1 MTNAHIEFAGITKSY
16 GPTKIIGE
24 TSVSIGEG
32 EFVSLLGPSGSGK
45 STMLNMIAGLAFPS
59 TGQVLARGKAV
70 AGPGPDRGVVFQN
83 HALLP
88 WMTARG
94 NIEFGL
100 RSARP
105 ELSKA
110 ERAQIAQHFLDE
122 VSLGHAADRRP
133 SRLSGGMQQR
143 VGLARA
149 FAIGSDILLLD
160 EPFGALDALTR
171 RQLQSLLLNVW
182 EENRRTV
189 VMVTHDVDE
198 AVLLSDRILVMSP
211 GPAATIIEDI
221 EVGLPRPRSS
231 SDDSAVV
238 ERKNEL
244 RERLLG
250 LLENG

>member
-16 GPTKIIGE
+16 DPTKIIGE

-59 TGQVLARGKAV
+59 TGQVRARGKAV

>member
-1 MTNAHIEFAGITKSY
+1 MTTPAPDPMMVAAATDLDAPGTPEREPNPE
-16 GPTKIIGE
+16 
-24 TSVSIGEG
+24 
-32 EFVSLLGPSGSGK
+32 
-45 STMLNMIAGLAFPS
+45 
-59 TGQVLARGKAV
+59 RGGFRAV
-70 AGPGPDRGVVFQN
+70 WWR
-83 HALLP
+83 HALALL
-88 WMTARG
+88 A
-94 NIEFGL
+94 
-100 RSARP
+100 
-105 ELSKA
+105 
-110 ERAQIAQHFLDE
+110 
-122 VSLGHAADRRP
+122 
-133 SRLSGGMQQR
+133 
-143 VGLARA
+143 VGLLATAAQLMITRA

-198 AVLLSDRILVMSP
+198 AVLLSDRIVVMSP
-211 GPAATIIEDI
+211 GPEATIIEDI
-221 EVGLPRPRSS
+221 EVGLPRPRSG

>member
-1 MTNAHIEFAGITKSY
+1 
-16 GPTKIIGE
+16 
-24 TSVSIGEG
+24 
-32 EFVSLLGPSGSGK
+32 
-45 STMLNMIAGLAFPS
+45 MLNMIAGLAFPS
-59 TGQVLARGKAV
+59 TGQVRARGKAV

-231 SDDSAVV
+231 SDDSVV
-238 ERKNEL
+238 VNRKNEL
-244 RERLLG
+244 RERLLA